1 MVGLVLL
8 MRYSRTRHTGDGELY
23 LASTAV
29 FMMEVMKFCLCLGV
43 VFYQGNCSV
52 TALRSELYK
61 HVWASPY
68 DLIKLCVPSFLYT
81 IQNNLLYLALT
92 NLDAASYQVLYQLKI
107 LTTAIFSA
115 TMLGRRFSATK
126 WASLVVLTC
135 GGSEV
140 TLWIRNIQMG
150 LFSIAI
156 ALAVGGLIVAVVVKY
171 ADNVLKV
178 FASSF
183 SILLSCLISALAFDF
198 RPNRSFLVGASL
210 VLLSTVMYSKPS
222 KRPPRDVLPLVQH
235 GTPGKKACFVH
246 VGKTAGSTV
255 GCSLGFN
262 LHCTSKV
269 QAPGVLP
276 HYTTNMFHAQM
287 YDCDDETTTFF
298 IFVVRH
304 PLDRW
309 ISAFNYDNPSRD
321 WEGFRQQFGEKHFKF
336 RSQLYA
342 ECPFNT
348 INDVGEALSAESNVT
363 NVCKRRA
370 EASID
375 GTEHFGC
382 HHYFNYQFHLE
393 AIPQNATIMTL
404 RTEHLIEDWNSV
416 EYNLGGGKEVLG
428 QGNNIIAHNNVNK
441 ASDGKLK
448 YLSEQSQRK
457 VCEKLC
463 NEIQTYKK
471 ILQLSINLSEK
482 QVQESVDEVMNS
494 CPIEA
499 LATTCNDPIPN
510 ITDKLI
516 YSRGYM
522 A

>member
-1 MVGLVLL
+1 MCRKDNHERRPFLINSWQG
-8 MRYSRTRHTGDGELY
+8 SSAPTSA
-23 LASTAV
+23 LAQQ
-29 FMMEVMKFCLCLGV
+29 MKMHAIESKKRRLPFHQLARSIKKNIVVV
-43 VFYQGNCSV
+43 VFTCLFFVCLKIGYQIGTNLVGDDEDRSRS
-52 TALRSELYK
+52 ALRQPQLLRQQTHHHENREHSSRNQTQIVSRQPQRSELTQQMHHHGNGK
-61 HVWASPY
+61 PSPRNQ
-68 DLIKLCVPSFLYT
+68 T
-81 IQNNLLYLALT
+81 
-92 NLDAASYQVLYQLKI
+92 QVSRPVHPYEKI
-107 LTTAIFSA
+107 
-115 TMLGRRFSATK
+115 
-126 WASLVVLTC
+126 WP
-135 GGSEV
+135 
-140 TLWIRNIQMG
+140 
-150 LFSIAI
+150 
-156 ALAVGGLIVAVVVKY
+156 GLIVPDY
-171 ADNVLKV
+171 MLKDPQYGIESV
-178 FASSF
+178 PA
-183 SILLSCLISALAFDF
+183 
-198 RPNRSFLVGASL
+198 
-210 VLLSTVMYSKPS
+210 
-222 KRPPRDVLPLVQH
+222 
-235 GTPGKKACFVH
+235 GKKACFVH